1 MNAVVTQP
9 FMGTVDG
16 EVYPRQFNVGD
27 KVAGAL
33 AEVAIKEGWAVEG
46 ETLPD
51 GVVAAP
57 AVEIPENFRDLAAAD
72 AIALARKL
80 GANEGVKTKAAA
92 LPFIAAEVEL
102 RSAAAEAPAAAK
114 PETVEQPEA

>member
-27 KVAGAL
+27 KIAGAL
-33 AEVAIKEGWAVEG
+33 AEVAVKEGWAVEG

-80 GANEGVKTKAAA
+80 GANEGVRHKAAA
-92 LPFIAAEVEL
+92 VAFIAAEVERRAL
-102 RSAAAEAPAAAK
+102 TVETPAAAEPAAD
-114 PETVEQPEA
+114 EQPEA